1 MNRVF
6 SSVVIPQST
15 QPKKNVFCSGVSG
28 VFVTQSETL
37 RSEPSEPISES
48 VREGEGMNE
57 GTADAVT
64 VLCDGQPTPPITQ
77 NFREASLVEL
87 QHSDLTDREED
98 SFFLQ
103 SNISTY
109 LFLNAV

>member
-1 MNRVF
+1 M
-6 SSVVIPQST
+6 
-15 QPKKNVFCSGVSG
+15 
-28 VFVTQSETL
+28 FVTQSETL